1 MRSVVEPTSPRL
13 GAMIQALASA
23 FAERSTTME
32 LNGVSVHVQGRLVA
46 VGGAAPVRLTER
58 ERAVFDALAKQ
69 PGAVVS
75 KRSLVDRVWAGAVDE
90 HVVEVTVARLRKR
103 LGPAGASID
112 TVVRRGYRL
121 DVDPTAIGL

>member
-1 MRSVVEPTSPRL
+1 
-13 GAMIQALASA
+13 
-23 FAERSTTME
+23 ME